1 MELMT
6 DSMKKEIYER
16 YCLGLWEVE
25 NPMIKKEGNK
35 MIESINLIDLYA
47 NKHRESIEK
56 ETKEKIEKI
65 KNESSHKNVKMIC
78 KNYIFHN
85 LQTKKLKK

>member
-1 MELMT
+1 MT
-6 DSMKKEIYER
+6 DSTKKEIYER

-25 NPMIKKEGNK
+25 NPMIKKEGNE

-56 ETKEKIEKI
+56 ETKEKKEEIRKTCEDNNK
-65 KNESSHKNVKMIC
+65 
-78 KNYIFHN
+78 
-85 LQTKKLKK
+85 